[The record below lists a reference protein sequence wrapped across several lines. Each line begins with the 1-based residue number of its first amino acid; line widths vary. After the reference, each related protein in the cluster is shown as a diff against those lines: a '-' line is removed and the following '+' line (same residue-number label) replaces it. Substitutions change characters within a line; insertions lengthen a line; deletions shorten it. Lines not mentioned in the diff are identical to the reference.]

1 MFTVFIFEMFCL
13 PLGKIL
19 FKVLE
24 FVSYIIGIISIFSP
38 YFNRLS
44 PLSKHF
50 SLDSSDDDYLKL
62 KHSLDLLSDYK
73 ARQPQYLLDLL
84 VNAV

>member
-1 MFTVFIFEMFCL
+1 MNLTRFIL
-13 PLGKIL
+13 PQHMENLLYHIH
-19 FKVLE
+19 
-24 FVSYIIGIISIFSP
+24 S
-38 YFNRLS
+38 LS

-50 SLDSSDDDYLKL
+50 SLDSSDDDYLKF